1 MNWLIIAAGGNGTRM
16 GFGMN
21 KIFAKINNKP
31 IIYWTLKNFEDN
43 RLVDKIII
51 SAKPDDFQSLKK
63 IIKKNN
69 FKKIIKIILAEKSR
83 QESTFKVLKWLKSRI
98 NKNDLVGVHNA
109 VNPFVFNKEIEEVYK
124 SAKKY
129 GAALLAKP
137 AKDTIKITDK
147 NLFISTTP
155 LRETVWHAQT
165 PQVAIF
171 HKLYKAFVKADKD
184 NFLGTDDTQ
193 LLERINLKAK
203 IIHCNQWNFKITF
216 PEELILA
223 RRVLEDFNKKNV

>member
-1 MNWLIIAAGGNGTRM
+1 MNWLIIVGGGDGKRM

-21 KIFAKINNKP
+21 KIFAKIDNKP
-31 IIYWTLKNFEDN
+31 IIYWTLKNFVN
-43 RLVDKIII
+43 HTLIDKIVI
-51 SAKPDDFQSLKK
+51 SAKPSDFRKLTGL
-63 IIKKNN
+63 IKKNK
-69 FKKIIKIILAEKSR
+69 FKKVVKIISAEKSR
-83 QESTFKVLKWLKSRI
+83 QESTYKVLRWLSATI
-98 NKNDLVGVHNA
+98 NKDDLIGIHNA
-109 VNPFVFNKEIEEVYK
+109 VNPFVFNKEIADVYE
-124 SAKKY
+124 SARKH

-147 NLFISTTP
+147 NLFISATP

-165 PQVAIF
+165 PQVAVF
-171 HKLYKAFVKADKD
+171 HKLYEAFVKAEKDK
-184 NFLGTDDTQ
+184 FLGTDDTQ

-223 RRVLEDFNKKNV
+223 RRVLKDFNKKNV